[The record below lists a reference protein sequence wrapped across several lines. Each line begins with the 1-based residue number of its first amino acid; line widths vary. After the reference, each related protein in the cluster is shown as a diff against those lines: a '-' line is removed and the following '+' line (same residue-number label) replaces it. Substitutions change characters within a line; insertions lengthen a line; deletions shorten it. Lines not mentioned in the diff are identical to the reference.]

1 MSNKDMIQKLTLGTD
16 DIQTVNITWED
27 EELEFKLRPLT
38 SGELSKLQVI
48 EKKPLQIKVNMRN
61 GKREAVQSNMNDV
74 DINTGEFTEAQ
85 AEAMYKAVALS
96 LSVDGEK
103 VTTDMVKN
111 MIVGLPELLFTEV
124 INVSRLS
131 DADLTMVKQFR
142 KNEWSHS
149 AISISMW
156 WFKISE

>member
-1 MSNKDMIQKLTLGTD
+1 MIQKLTLGVD
-16 DIQTVNITWED
+16 DIQTVSIDWEG
-27 EELEFKLRPLT
+27 EEMEFKLRPLT

-61 GKREAVQSNMNDV
+61 GKREAVQTNMNDV

-85 AEAMYKAVALS
+85 SEAMYKAVALS

-103 VTTDMVKN
+103 VTTDEVRN
-111 MIVGLPELLFTEV
+111 MIVGLPELIFTQV

-142 KNEWSHS
+142 KNE
-149 AISISMW
+149 
-156 WFKISE
+156 

>member
-1 MSNKDMIQKLTLGTD
+1 MIQKLTLGTE
-16 DIQTVNITWED
+16 DIQTVTIDWEG

-103 VTTDMVKN
+103 VTTDEVRN

-131 DADLTMVKQFR
+131 DNDLTMVKQFR
-142 KNEWSHS
+142 KNE
-149 AISISMW
+149 
-156 WFKISE
+156 

>member
-1 MSNKDMIQKLTLGTD
+1 MIQKLTLGVD
-16 DIQTVNITWED
+16 DIQEVCIDWEG

-48 EKKPLQIKVNMRN
+48 EKKPLQIRVNMRN

-103 VTTDMVKN
+103 VTTDEVRN

-131 DADLTMVKQFR
+131 DNDLTMVKQFR
-142 KNEWSHS
+142 KNE
-149 AISISMW
+149 
-156 WFKISE
+156 

>member
-1 MSNKDMIQKLTLGTD
+1 MIQKLTLGTE

-27 EELEFKLRPLT
+27 EELEFRLRPLT

-85 AEAMYKAVALS
+85 SEAMYKAVALS

-103 VTTDMVKN
+103 VTTDEVRN
-111 MIVGLPELLFTEV
+111 MIVGLPELLFQQV

-131 DADLTMVKQFR
+131 DNDLTMVKQFR
-142 KNEWSHS
+142 KNE
-149 AISISMW
+149 
-156 WFKISE
+156 

>member
-1 MSNKDMIQKLTLGTD
+1 MGVSLFMSNKDMIQKLTLGTE
-16 DIQTVNITWED
+16 DIQTVSIDWEG

-48 EKKPLQIKVNMRN
+48 EKKPLSIKVNMRN
-61 GKREAVQSNMNDV
+61 GKREAVQTNMNDV

-85 AEAMYKAVALS
+85 SEAMYKAVALS

-103 VTTDMVKN
+103 VTTDEVRGMV
-111 MIVGLPELLFTEV
+111 VGLPELLFTEV
-124 INVSRLS
+124 INVSKLS

-142 KNEWSHS
+142 KNE
-149 AISISMW
+149 
-156 WFKISE
+156 

>member
-1 MSNKDMIQKLTLGTD
+1 MIQKLTLGTE

-27 EELEFKLRPLT
+27 EELEFRLRPLT

-85 AEAMYKAVALS
+85 SEAMYKAVALS

-103 VTTDMVKN
+103 VTTDEVRN

-142 KNEWSHS
+142 KNE
-149 AISISMW
+149 
-156 WFKISE
+156 

>member
-1 MSNKDMIQKLTLGTD
+1 MSNKDMIQKLTLGVE

-85 AEAMYKAVALS
+85 SEAMYKAVALS

-103 VTTDMVKN
+103 VTVDMVKG
-111 MIVGLPELLFTEV
+111 MVVGLPELLFTEV

-131 DADLTMVKQFR
+131 DNDLTMVKQFR
-142 KNEWSHS
+142 KNE
-149 AISISMW
+149 
-156 WFKISE
+156 

>member
-1 MSNKDMIQKLTLGTD
+1 MSNKDMIQKLTLGVD
-16 DIQTVNITWED
+16 DIQEVCIDWD
-27 EELEFKLRPLT
+27 GEELEFKLRPLT

-48 EKKPLQIKVNMRN
+48 EKKPLQIRVNMRN

-103 VTTDMVKN
+103 VTTDEVRN

-124 INVSRLS
+124 INVSKLS

-142 KNEWSHS
+142 KNE
-149 AISISMW
+149 
-156 WFKISE
+156 

>member
-1 MSNKDMIQKLTLGTD
+1 MGVSLFMSNKDMIQKLTLGID
-16 DIQTVNITWED
+16 DIQTVSIDWEG

-48 EKKPLQIKVNMRN
+48 EKKPLSIKVNMRN
-61 GKREAVQSNMNDV
+61 GKREAVQTNMNDV

-103 VTTDMVKN
+103 VTTDEVRGMV
-111 MIVGLPELLFTEV
+111 VGLPELLFTQV
-124 INVSRLS
+124 INVSKLS

-142 KNEWSHS
+142 KNE
-149 AISISMW
+149 
-156 WFKISE
+156 

>member
-1 MSNKDMIQKLTLGTD
+1 MSNKDMIQKLTLGTE
-16 DIQTVNITWED
+16 DIQTVNITWEG

-48 EKKPLQIKVNMRN
+48 EKKPLSIKVNMRN
-61 GKREAVQSNMNDV
+61 GKREAVQTNMNDV

-85 AEAMYKAVALS
+85 SEAMYKAVALS

-103 VTTDMVKN
+103 VTTDEVRGMV
-111 MIVGLPELLFTEV
+111 VGLPELLFQQV

-149 AISISMW
+149 AISITLW
-156 WFKISE
+156 WSKISE

>member
-1 MSNKDMIQKLTLGTD
+1 MSNKDMIQKLTLGVE

-85 AEAMYKAVALS
+85 SEAMYKAVALS
-96 LSVDGEK
+96 MSVDGEK
-103 VTTDMVKN
+103 VTTDMVKG
-111 MIVGLPELLFTEV
+111 MVVGLPELLFTEV

-131 DADLTMVKQFR
+131 DADLSTVKQFR
-142 KNEWSHS
+142 KNE
-149 AISISMW
+149 
-156 WFKISE
+156 

>member
-1 MSNKDMIQKLTLGTD
+1 MSNKDMIQKLTLGVE

-48 EKKPLQIKVNMRN
+48 EKKPLQIRVNMRN
-61 GKREAVQSNMNDV
+61 GKRETVQSNMNDV

-85 AEAMYKAVALS
+85 SEAMYKAVALS

-103 VTTDMVKN
+103 VTADMVKG
-111 MIVGLPELLFTEV
+111 MVVGLPELLFTEV
-124 INVSRLS
+124 INVSKLS

-142 KNEWSHS
+142 KNE
-149 AISISMW
+149 
-156 WFKISE
+156 

>member
-1 MSNKDMIQKLTLGTD
+1 MSNKDMIQKLTLGTE

-27 EELEFKLRPLT
+27 EELEFRLRPLT

-85 AEAMYKAVALS
+85 SEAMYKAVALS

-103 VTTDMVKN
+103 VTVDMVKG
-111 MIVGLPELLFTEV
+111 MVVGLPELLFTEV

-131 DADLTMVKQFR
+131 DADLSTVKQFR
-142 KNEWSHS
+142 KNE
-149 AISISMW
+149 
-156 WFKISE
+156 

>member
-1 MSNKDMIQKLTLGTD
+1 MIQKLTLGVD
-16 DIQTVNITWED
+16 DIQEVCIDWEG

-48 EKKPLQIKVNMRN
+48 EKKPLQIRVNMRN

-103 VTTDMVKN
+103 VTTDEVRGMV
-111 MIVGLPELLFTEV
+111 VGLPELLFTEV
-124 INVSRLS
+124 INVSKLS

-142 KNEWSHS
+142 KNE
-149 AISISMW
+149 
-156 WFKISE
+156 

>member
-1 MSNKDMIQKLTLGTD
+1 MGVSVIMSNKDMIQKLTLGVE

-85 AEAMYKAVALS
+85 SEAMYKAVALS

-103 VTTDMVKN
+103 VTTDMVKG
-111 MIVGLPELLFTEV
+111 MVVGLPELLFTEV
-124 INVSRLS
+124 INVSKLS

-142 KNEWSHS
+142 KNE
-149 AISISMW
+149 
-156 WFKISE
+156 

>member
-1 MSNKDMIQKLTLGTD
+1 MIQKLTLGVE

-48 EKKPLQIKVNMRN
+48 EKKPLSIKVNMRN
-61 GKREAVQSNMNDV
+61 GKREAVQTNMNDV

-85 AEAMYKAVALS
+85 SEAMYKAVALS

-103 VTTDMVKN
+103 VTTDEVRGMV
-111 MIVGLPELLFTEV
+111 VGLPELLFQQV
-124 INVSRLS
+124 INVSKLS

-142 KNEWSHS
+142 KNE
-149 AISISMW
+149 
-156 WFKISE
+156 

>member
-1 MSNKDMIQKLTLGTD
+1 MIQKLTLGVE

-85 AEAMYKAVALS
+85 SEAMYKAVALS

-111 MIVGLPELLFTEV
+111 MIVGLPELLFQQV
-124 INVSRLS
+124 INVSKLS

-142 KNEWSHS
+142 KNE
-149 AISISMW
+149 
-156 WFKISE
+156 

>member
-1 MSNKDMIQKLTLGTD
+1 MGVSVIMSNKDMIQKLTLGVD
-16 DIQTVNITWED
+16 DIQEVCIDWD
-27 EELEFKLRPLT
+27 GEEVQFRLRPLT

-103 VTTDMVKN
+103 VTPDMVKG
-111 MIVGLPELLFTEV
+111 MTVGLPELLFTEV

-131 DADLTMVKQFR
+131 DNDLTMVKQFR
-142 KNEWSHS
+142 KNE
-149 AISISMW
+149 
-156 WFKISE
+156 

>member
-1 MSNKDMIQKLTLGTD
+1 MIQKLTLGTE
-16 DIQTVNITWED
+16 DIQTVTIDWED

-103 VTTDMVKN
+103 VTTDEVRN

-124 INVSRLS
+124 INVSKLS

-142 KNEWSHS
+142 KNE
-149 AISISMW
+149 
-156 WFKISE
+156 

>member
-1 MSNKDMIQKLTLGTD
+1 MIQKLTLGTE

-61 GKREAVQSNMNDV
+61 GKREAVQTNMNDV

-85 AEAMYKAVALS
+85 SEAMYKAVALS

-103 VTTDMVKN
+103 VTTDEVRN

-142 KNEWSHS
+142 KNE
-149 AISISMW
+149 
-156 WFKISE
+156 

>member
-1 MSNKDMIQKLTLGTD
+1 MGVSVIMSNKDMIQKLTLGVD
-16 DIQTVNITWED
+16 DIQEVCIDWEG

-48 EKKPLQIKVNMRN
+48 EKKPLQIRVNMRN

-85 AEAMYKAVALS
+85 SEAMYKAVALS

-103 VTTDMVKN
+103 VTTDEVRGMV
-111 MIVGLPELLFTEV
+111 VGLPELLFQQV

-131 DADLTMVKQFR
+131 DNDLTMVKQFR
-142 KNEWSHS
+142 KN
-149 AISISMW
+149 
-156 WFKISE
+156 K

>member
-1 MSNKDMIQKLTLGTD
+1 MIQKLTLGVD
-16 DIQTVNITWED
+16 DIQEVCID
-27 EELEFKLRPLT
+27 FDGEEVQFRLRPLT

-96 LSVDGEK
+96 MSVDG
-103 VTTDMVKN
+103 VTTEMVKG
-111 MIVGLPELLFTEV
+111 MVVGLPELLFTEV

-131 DADLTMVKQFR
+131 DNDLTMVKQFR
-142 KNEWSHS
+142 KNE
-149 AISISMW
+149 
-156 WFKISE
+156 

>member
-1 MSNKDMIQKLTLGTD
+1 MIQKLTLGTE

-27 EELEFKLRPLT
+27 EELELKLRPLT

-85 AEAMYKAVALS
+85 SEAMYKAVALS

-103 VTTDMVKN
+103 VTTDEVRN

-131 DADLTMVKQFR
+131 DNDLTMVKQFR
-142 KNEWSHS
+142 KNE
-149 AISISMW
+149 
-156 WFKISE
+156 

>member
-1 MSNKDMIQKLTLGTD
+1 MIQKLTLGVE

-48 EKKPLQIKVNMRN
+48 EKKPLSIKVNMRN
-61 GKREAVQSNMNDV
+61 GKREAVQTNMNDV

-85 AEAMYKAVALS
+85 SEAMYKAVALS

-103 VTTDMVKN
+103 VTTDEVRGMV
-111 MIVGLPELLFTEV
+111 VGLPELLFTEV
-124 INVSRLS
+124 INVSKLS

-142 KNEWSHS
+142 KNE
-149 AISISMW
+149 
-156 WFKISE
+156 

>member
-1 MSNKDMIQKLTLGTD
+1 MIQKLTLGTD

-48 EKKPLQIKVNMRN
+48 EKKPLQIRVNMRN

-85 AEAMYKAVALS
+85 SEAMYKAVALS

-103 VTTDMVKN
+103 VTTDEVRGMV
-111 MIVGLPELLFTEV
+111 VGLPELLFTEV
-124 INVSRLS
+124 INVSKLS

-142 KNEWSHS
+142 KNE
-149 AISISMW
+149 
-156 WFKISE
+156 

>member
-1 MSNKDMIQKLTLGTD
+1 MGVSLFMSNKDMIQKLTLGTE
-16 DIQTVNITWED
+16 DIQTVTIDWEG

-103 VTTDMVKN
+103 VTIDEVRN
-111 MIVGLPELLFTEV
+111 MIVGLPELLFQQV

-131 DADLTMVKQFR
+131 DNDLTMVKQFR
-142 KNEWSHS
+142 KNE
-149 AISISMW
+149 
-156 WFKISE
+156 

>member
-1 MSNKDMIQKLTLGTD
+1 MSNKDMIQKLTLGVE

-48 EKKPLQIKVNMRN
+48 EKKPLQIRVNMRN

-85 AEAMYKAVALS
+85 SEAMYKAVALS

-103 VTTDMVKN
+103 VTTDMVKG
-111 MIVGLPELLFTEV
+111 MVVGLPELLFTEV
-124 INVSRLS
+124 INVSKLS

-142 KNEWSHS
+142 KNE
-149 AISISMW
+149 
-156 WFKISE
+156 

>member
-1 MSNKDMIQKLTLGTD
+1 MIQKLTLGVD
-16 DIQTVNITWED
+16 DIQEVCIDWEG

-48 EKKPLQIKVNMRN
+48 EKKPLQIRVNMRN

-85 AEAMYKAVALS
+85 SEAMYKAVALS

-103 VTTDMVKN
+103 VTIDEVRGMV
-111 MIVGLPELLFTEV
+111 VGLPELLFTEV
-124 INVSRLS
+124 INVSKLS

-142 KNEWSHS
+142 KNE
-149 AISISMW
+149 
-156 WFKISE
+156 